1 MGESRT
7 THNMAYPFLVT
18 ATLVVILV
26 LLILAKIIAEE
37 RQHKQEMERLQAEQK
52 HEIDRYV
59 YDYDE

>member
-1 MGESRT
+1 
-7 THNMAYPFLVT
+7 MAYPFLVT